1 MAYVVLRP
9 EEQRF
14 EAPSWRPDDPARTL
28 VELPRLASLRH
39 CRAHLWR
46 YPPGASGHRHRE
58 TVQEE
63 IFLVVEGTLSMEL
76 GESAERVDLPPRTI
90 AVVEPGT
97 AIRVFND
104 SQEDV
109 LVFAVGAPAEQ
120 GTAEILEKMW
130 GDGAA

>member
-9 EEQRF
+9 DEQRF
-14 EAPSWRPDDPARTL
+14 APPSWRPDDPARTL
-28 VELPRLASLRH
+28 VELPLAATLEH

-63 IFLVVEGTLSMEL
+63 VFLVVEGTLSMEL
-76 GESAERVDLPPRTI
+76 GDEAERFDLPPRTI

-104 SQEDV
+104 SSADV
-109 LVFAVGAPAEQ
+109 LVFAVGAPAEP
-120 GTAEILEKMW
+120 GKAEILEKMW
-130 GDGAA
+130 